1 MNIKYLIQCLR
12 MSLVV
17 VAVAAA
23 TGRSNAFSYYV
34 LLSIYA
40 ILSITNIFTDLL
52 FVFPSPHPP
61 ASSLCGSGAGPTFP
75 GQAELGVLLVVDLKQ
90 AVPQMTRTQE
100 VECQPPT
107 TTAPTADEAEERA
120 GAVHQSVCMSSCGSR
135 SSHPLHAES

>member
-1 MNIKYLIQCLR
+1 MNIKYLIQCLHV
-12 MSLVV
+12 SLVGA
-17 VAVAAA
+17 AVLTA
-23 TGRSNAFSYYV
+23 TDRSNAIYYV

-52 FVFPSPHPP
+52 FIGVPRPP
-61 ASSLCGSGAGPTFP
+61 RQQFGGSGAGPTSP

-107 TTAPTADEAEERA
+107 TTGPTADEAE
-120 GAVHQSVCMSSCGSR
+120 
-135 SSHPLHAES
+135 